1 MRVILSILLSMV
13 VSLTF
18 GQAFAYSYNDPCTGV
33 LKTINVPTN
42 GVTITYYGQINTFNQ
57 SDFQNG
63 NFNNWSNNIY
73 NTYGSNNPCGS
84 IIGISTGIDIGVNP
98 LPTGGNGGGGN
109 GGYKSGPAVAPTAG
123 TNGRGGGGGGRGN
136 TTSSTGAS
144 GGSGVVIVRF
154 ASYT

>member
-18 GQAFAYSYNDPCTGV
+18 GQTFVYSYNDPCTGV

-63 NFNNWSNNIY
+63 NFNTWSSNIY
-73 NTYGSNNPCGS
+73 NTYGNNNPCGS
-84 IIGISTGIDIGVNP
+84 IIGISTGIDIGLNSAINTISILNS
-98 LPTGGNGGGGN
+98 LPNL
-109 GGYKSGPAVAPTAG
+109 YL
-123 TNGRGGGGGGRGN
+123 
-136 TTSSTGAS
+136 
-144 GGSGVVIVRF
+144 
-154 ASYT
+154 